1 MADKKTVRKKSGT
14 DTDPVSRVESRVI
27 SRGTAINAELDG
39 RMILARRILTA
50 FVLDSKNTPPKLKSE
65 FDITDVGKLS
75 VTSVENLSLN
85 DDKEEENP
93 SFTVS
98 FEYHGREDLTHV
110 CQSEAVFN
118 KLRTM
123 LFDAGLK
130 FRTTTGAT
138 VNKITIEPSIPASV
152 TVAADPDTGFVI
164 LILRNVTVLGTIE
177 YELPPDRLD
186 SEFIES
192 ISALIGSH
200 ANSFYVLASAVSKP
214 RRY

>member
-93 SFTVS
+93 SLYGV
-98 FEYHGREDLTHV
+98 
-110 CQSEAVFN
+110 
-118 KLRTM
+118 LR
-123 LFDAGLK
+123 
-130 FRTTTGAT
+130 
-138 VNKITIEPSIPASV
+138 IPR
-152 TVAADPDTGFVI
+152 P
-164 LILRNVTVLGTIE
+164 R
-177 YELPPDRLD
+177 R
-186 SEFIES
+186 
-192 ISALIGSH
+192 SH
-200 ANSFYVLASAVSKP
+200 ACVPVRSGIQQITNDAL
-214 RRY
+214 RRRP

>member
-1 MADKKTVRKKSGT
+1 MADKKTVEEHSQPT
-14 DTDPVSRVESRVI
+14 TDPVSRVENRVI

-50 FVLDSKNTPPKLKSE
+50 FVLDAKNSPLMLKSE
-65 FDITDVGKLS
+65 FDITDVGKLA
-75 VTSVENLSLN
+75 VTSVEELNLN

-118 KLRTM
+118 KLRKM
-123 LFDAGLK
+123 LFGAGLK
-130 FRTTTGAT
+130 FRTATGAT
-138 VNKITIEPSIPASV
+138 VNKITIEPRIPASV
-152 TVAADPDTGFVI
+152 TVAADAVTGLVV
-164 LILRNVTVLGTIE
+164 LTLRNVTVLGTIE

-186 SEFIES
+186 SEFIEA
-192 ISALIGSH
+192 ISALIGTH